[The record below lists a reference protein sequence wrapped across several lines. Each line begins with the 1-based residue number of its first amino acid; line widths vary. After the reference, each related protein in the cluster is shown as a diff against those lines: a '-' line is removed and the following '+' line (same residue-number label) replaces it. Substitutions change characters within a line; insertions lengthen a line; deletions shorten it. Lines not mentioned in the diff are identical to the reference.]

1 VESKINSGWFRRVG
15 AAAIFVSAIFAMTAA
30 QASAGEKETWN
41 IDPVHSN
48 ISFSARHM
56 MISDVKGEFDK
67 FSGSISANP
76 DDPST
81 VEIQAAIDTASI
93 NTRSDMRDKDLK
105 GPNFLDVAKYPTMT
119 FRSTK
124 IEPDGQGK
132 WKVTGDLTLHGVT
145 KPVVLEVMGP
155 STNIKDPYGNTRRG
169 ASATTTINRQDFG
182 IAFNKT
188 LDAGG
193 MVVGNDVAVTI
204 DVEAIKKV
212 AK

>member
-1 VESKINSGWFRRVG
+1 VESKTISAWFGKAG
-15 AAAIFVSAIFAMTAA
+15 AAAIFASAIFAMTAGWVRA
-30 QASAGEKETWN
+30 ETWN

-56 MISDVKGEFDK
+56 MISDVRGEFDK
-67 FSGSISANP
+67 FSGSITVNGE
-76 DDPST
+76 DPNSVVIEAT
-81 VEIQAAIDTASI
+81 IDTTSL

-119 FRSTK
+119 FKSTK
-124 IEPDGQGK
+124 IEPDGDGK

-145 KPVVLEVMGP
+145 KPVVLEVTGP

-182 IAFNKT
+182 ISFNKT
-188 LDAGG
+188 LDSGG
-193 MVVGNDVAVTI
+193 MVVGNDVPVSI
-204 DVEAIKKV
+204 DVEAIKK
-212 AK
+212 K